1 MTIQSP
7 SVEKTEQELFDE
19 VSAAL
24 AAGKDIGSV
33 INNVEVTGRGEDPVT
48 PVEPEEQEV
57 PAATDPVAAV
67 EPVTG
72 ADGAEVP
79 KPEDT
84 EPAQPA
90 LPPEVQERITKLE
103 QEKAQFEHRFKSDL
117 GRVAALQR
125 KVDELSRALAAPQT
139 APVAEPA
146 ATSPNVAKT
155 KFDEK
160 IARVKELDPELADV
174 LLALKEE
181 ALESSRR
188 ELTDKVSQ
196 TEQLF
201 RQKEE
206 QESWHRE
213 KARLLEMVPQ
223 ADQVFSNPLW
233 REWKESQTPGVLA
246 LASSSN
252 ADEMYLAM
260 QKFAADTARMY
271 PELASPADAAPA
283 PAAPAAVSPS
293 VNKLLDDRARKLSVG
308 NPAPQS
314 VAPKQGRGIPGED
327 DPNALFEYV
336 VAKLQKGE
344 PLKL

>member
-1 MTIQSP
+1 MNNESQ
-7 SVEKTEQELFDE
+7 SVEKTEQELFEE

-24 AAGKDIGSV
+24 AAGKDIDSLVKG
-33 INNVEVTGRGEDPVT
+33 VEVTGRGEEPVV
-48 PVEPEEQEV
+48 PVEPEEQE
-57 PAATDPVAAV
+57 PAAEKPVAAV
-67 EPVTG
+67 EPAEG
-72 ADGAEVP
+72 ADGAEVVEP
-79 KPEDT
+79 T
-84 EPAQPA
+84 GQEPAQPA
-90 LPPEVQERITKLE
+90 LPTEVQDRINKLE

-125 KVDELSRALAAPQT
+125 KVDELSRALAAPQK
-139 APVAEPA
+139 AHEAAPA
-146 ATSPNVAKT
+146 ATSPNVAKS

-181 ALESSRR
+181 ALESSRK

-206 QESWHRE
+206 QEMWHRE
-213 KARLLEMVPQ
+213 KARLLELVPQ

-233 REWKESQTPGVLA
+233 REWKESQSPGVFA
-246 LASSSN
+246 LASSMN

-271 PELASPADAAPA
+271 PELAQPVVTPAETPAVPASPA
-283 PAAPAAVSPS
+283 
-293 VNKLLDDRARKLSVG
+293 VNKLLDDRARKLSAG
-308 NPAPQS
+308 NPSPQA

-327 DPNALFEYV
+327 DPNALVNYV
-336 VAKLQKGE
+336 VEKLQKGE